1 MVSFGTQ
8 PVAFASSTS
17 GRMVPELL
25 VRAGTTGDV
34 YAMLESET
42 VPGQNLIEVS
52 TEGDKKFQ
60 PIGSLPLTRG
70 IAPDGPSV
78 QQLLFA
84 NEVDGAAV
92 LSGVKTAEGT
102 ASRLYV
108 THDGGRS
115 WIDDEISPTTQI
127 RELASTPNYWYAI
140 TSQCPSSNAQCS
152 HYRLERAPVTT
163 MRWTN
168 LPLPHPLAEYG
179 SVMNLTAFGSD
190 VWLSTMDQD
199 TAPYP
204 SYIAVS
210 HNLGQNFSVSV
221 HPVLNAVTA
230 CGVEAMSYDVVW
242 AICNQGMMA
251 GQIPYSDDGGYQWSI
266 RESSLKQ
273 PGYILSSFAYGSFD
287 PVTSSIAFAV
297 DGNYPD
303 RLYRIANGFTPPEV
317 VGTIPNG
324 RASTTLCFVNE
335 HVGFVLIQGDGGPP
349 SETLL
354 YTNDG
359 GVRWSKVQI

>member
-1 MVSFGTQ
+1 M
-8 PVAFASSTS
+8 
-17 GRMVPELL
+17 
-25 VRAGTTGDV
+25 
-34 YAMLESET
+34 
-42 VPGQNLIEVS
+42 
-52 TEGDKKFQ
+52 
-60 PIGSLPLTRG
+60 GSLPLKRG

-84 NEVDGAAV
+84 NETDGAAV

-102 ASRLYV
+102 ASRLFV

-115 WIDDEISPTTQI
+115 WSTDELSPTTQVV
-127 RELASTPNYWYAI
+127 ELASTPDYWYAI
-140 TSQCPSSNAQCS
+140 TSQCPSNNVECS
-152 HYRLERAPVTT
+152 QYRLERAPVST
-163 MRWTN
+163 MRWTT
-168 LPLPHPLAEYG
+168 LSLPHPLAEYG
-179 SVMNLTAFGSD
+179 SVMNLTAYGSD
-190 VWLSTMDQD
+190 VWLSAMDQE

-204 SYIAVS
+204 SYIAIS
-210 HNLGQNFSVSV
+210 HDFGQSFSVSV

-230 CGVEAMSYDVVW
+230 CGVEAMSYEVVW

-251 GQIPYSDDGGYQWSI
+251 GQIPYSDDGGNQWTI
-266 RESSLKQ
+266 KESFSDEDPK
-273 PGYILSSFAYGSFD
+273 YILSSFAYGSFD

-303 RLYRIANGFTPPEV
+303 RLYRIANGFEPAEI
-317 VGTIPNG
+317 VGSIPNG
-324 RASTTLCFVNE
+324 TASATLCFVNE
-335 HVGFVLIQGDGGPP
+335 HVGFVLVQGNGGPT